1 MMAANQA
8 RPCQSLPLAS
18 ICATA
23 VIRPAASAFAPAAAA
38 AAFADAAAAAASAD
52 APADATAMVI
62 TLSHLGHPRGRGI
75 VCGRRPATFLLLRG
89 QIGGLCF
96 RFSRLP
102 PIFSSQCSST
112 LCLLPLK
119 VFLRFRV
126 VLKLMSGKVF
136 LGSELLLGSILY
148 RLDESLLNLGE
159 SLCHLVRYAHDIVSA
174 RLEFGHGTAH
184 SVFKGSH

>member
-1 MMAANQA
+1 MMMAANQA

-23 VIRPAASAFAPAAAA
+23 VIRPAASAVAPAAAA
-38 AAFADAAAAAASAD
+38 SAVAPAAA
-52 APADATAMVI
+52 TARVI
-62 TLSHLGHPRGRGI
+62 TLSPAEHLRARGI
-75 VCGRRPATFLLLRG
+75 VCGRRPATFLLLRS
-89 QIGGLCF
+89 QFGGLCF

-112 LCLLPLK
+112 LCLLALK

-126 VLKLMSGKVF
+126 VLKLMSGNVF
-136 LGSELLLGSILY
+136 LGSELLFGSILY

-174 RLEFGHGTAH
+174 RLEFVHGTTH